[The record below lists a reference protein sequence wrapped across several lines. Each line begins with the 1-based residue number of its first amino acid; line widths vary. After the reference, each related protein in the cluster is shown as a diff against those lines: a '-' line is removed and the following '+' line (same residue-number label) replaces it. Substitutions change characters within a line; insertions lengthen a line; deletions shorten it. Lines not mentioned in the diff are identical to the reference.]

1 MLAAYWYC
9 TGFDDHNNPIYVW
22 DCLNEDGSPKYYS
35 RDGYPI
41 DPLGNNIEPNIKRMK
56 RLYQLFDFFKKNNI
70 TVCLLY
76 TSRCV

>member
-1 MLAAYWYC
+1 M
-9 TGFDDHNNPIYVW
+9 
-22 DCLNEDGSPKYYS
+22 NEDGSPKYYS

-70 TVCLLY
+70 TVMTGEWAISQLCNGYVPGENLKQY
-76 TSRCV
+76 NFNF